1 MIIKTVIVVI
11 MITIMIIIIIVIIIM
26 IRTAMAI
33 RGRCPMSQ
41 LGPRGLGEPLIT
53 DNAVAPVAPISK
65 LAGEAVEKQQH
76 ASNVEEATGGRE
88 AAAFVFLLLLLLL
101 SYIIMPFR
109 PSIININ

>member
-1 MIIKTVIVVI
+1 
-11 MITIMIIIIIVIIIM
+11 MITIMIIIIIIVIIIM

-101 SYIIMPFR
+101 LDIIMPFR

>member
-76 ASNVEEATGGRE
+76 ESNVEEATGGRE

-101 SYIIMPFR
+101 FDIIMPFR

>member
-1 MIIKTVIVVI
+1 M
-11 MITIMIIIIIVIIIM
+11 M
-26 IRTAMAI
+26 MAI

-88 AAAFVFLLLLLLL
+88 AAAFVFFIF
-101 SYIIMPFR
+101 IIV
-109 PSIININ
+109 IIRYYYAL

>member
-33 RGRCPMSQ
+33 KGRCPMSQ

>member
-101 SYIIMPFR
+101 LDIIMPFR